1 MLEINNL
8 TFRYGRNQVFDNIS
22 LSLGSGKIYGLLGEN
37 GVGKTTL
44 LRIICGLL
52 YPKAG
57 ICKVFGHEARL
68 RLPAVLQEVFYVP
81 EDFTVPAINISDYG
95 RRNGAFYP
103 NFNLQQYEAYLQ
115 EFNVPEKRKF
125 TELSFGQRKKAFI
138 AFALAVN
145 TKLLLLDEPTNG
157 LDIPSKSQFRR
168 LVASALGDNNTFII
182 STHQVRDLENLI
194 DPIIILDHNEVLL
207 NHSVE
212 EISRKF
218 DFGSDFER
226 LFNAVISDKDTFR
239 QLFNQ

>member
-1 MLEINNL
+1 MVEINNL

-22 LSLGSGKIYGLLGEN
+22 LSLNPGKIYGLLGEN

-52 YPKAG
+52 YPNAG
-57 ICKVFGHEARL
+57 DCRVFNIEAQKRL
-68 RLPAVLQEVFYVP
+68 PSVLQDIFYIPEDFALPAV
-81 EDFTVPAINISDYG
+81 NIVAYAK
-95 RRNGAFYP
+95 RNGIFYP

-115 EFNVPEKRKF
+115 EFAVPTQRKF

-138 AFALAVN
+138 AFALSTN

-168 LVASALGDNNTFII
+168 LVAKALTDNNTFVI

-218 DFGSDFER
+218 DFGSDFEC
-226 LFNAVISDKDTFR
+226 LFNAVVSDKTKFR
-239 QLFNQ
+239 QLFN

>member
-1 MLEINNL
+1 MVEINNL
-8 TFRYGRNQVFDNIS
+8 TFMYGRNQVFDNIS
-22 LSLGSGKIYGLLGEN
+22 LTMSSGTIYGLLGEN

-52 YPKAG
+52 YPKTG
-57 ICKVFGHEARL
+57 NCKVFSEQAGK
-68 RLPAVLQEVFYVP
+68 RLPAVLQEIFYIP
-81 EDFTVPAINISDYG
+81 EDFTVPAVNILEYA
-95 RRNGAFYP
+95 RRNGVFYP
-103 NFNLQQYEAYLQ
+103 KFNMQQYEAYLQ
-115 EFNVPEKRKF
+115 EFAVPTQRKF

-168 LVASALGDNNTFII
+168 LVAQALTEENTFVI

-194 DPIIILDHNEVLL
+194 DPVIILDNNEVLL

-218 DFGSDFER
+218 DFGSDFEQ
-226 LFNAVISDKDTFR
+226 LFNAVISDKAKFR
-239 QLFNQ
+239 QLFNE

>member
-1 MLEINNL
+1 MVEINNL

-44 LRIICGLL
+44 LRIIGGLL
-52 YPKAG
+52 YPKSG
-57 ICKVFGHEARL
+57 NCKVFGVKAGKRL
-68 RLPAVLQEVFYVP
+68 PSVLQEIFYIPEDFVLPAV
-81 EDFTVPAINISDYG
+81 NILAYAQ
-95 RRNGAFYP
+95 RNGAFYP
-103 NFNLQQYEAYLQ
+103 NFNLQQYKDYLQ
-115 EFNVPEKRKF
+115 EFGVPVQRKF

-138 AFALAVN
+138 AFALAAN

-168 LVASALGDNNTFII
+168 LVANALTDENTFVV

-194 DPIIILDHNEVLL
+194 DPIIILDNNEVLL

-212 EISRKF
+212 EISQKF

-226 LFNAVISDKDTFR
+226 LFNAVIADKAKFR
-239 QLFNQ
+239 QLFN

>member
-1 MLEINNL
+1 MVEINNL
-8 TFRYGRNQVFDNIS
+8 TFRYGRNQVFDDIS

-57 ICKVFGHEARL
+57 NCKVFGSEAQL
-68 RLPAVLQEVFYVP
+68 RLPAVLQEIFYIP
-81 EDFTVPAINISDYG
+81 EDFALPAVNILAYAC
-95 RRNGAFYP
+95 RNGAFYP
-103 NFNLQQYEAYLQ
+103 KFNLQQYKDYLQ
-115 EFNVPEKRKF
+115 EFNVPVQRKF
-125 TELSFGQRKKAFI
+125 TELSFGQRKKALI
-138 AFALAVN
+138 AFALAAN

-168 LVASALGDNNTFII
+168 LVANALTDDNTFVI

-194 DPIIILDHNEVLL
+194 DPIIILEHNEVLL

-218 DFGSDFER
+218 DFGSDFEC
-226 LFNAVISDKDTFR
+226 LFNAVVSDKAKFR